1 MSDWDT
7 CYDMLL
13 VVCRFSLFIIA
24 PEGTTKHRHCLMHFA
39 KGAFVTGRPVMPV
52 LLKYRSTYFNL
63 GWGIV
68 YTAWHFFRMCQ
79 QFINHL
85 EVEILPIYMPSPG
98 T

>member
-1 MSDWDT
+1 
-7 CYDMLL
+7 
-13 VVCRFSLFIIA
+13 
-24 PEGTTKHRHCLMHFA
+24 MHFA

-52 LLKYRSTYFNL
+52 LLKYRSTHFNL

-85 EVEILPIYMPSPG
+85 EVEVLPIYMPSPG